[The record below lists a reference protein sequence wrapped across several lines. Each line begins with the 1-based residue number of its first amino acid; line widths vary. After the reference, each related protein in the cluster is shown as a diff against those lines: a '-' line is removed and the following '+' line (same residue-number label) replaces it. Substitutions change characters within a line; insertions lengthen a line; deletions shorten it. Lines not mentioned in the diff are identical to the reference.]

1 MNKRSKNKD
10 GITMNKVNGGKRR
23 ERERER
29 ERDDLRGKCRIH
41 IVKFLPLY
49 L

>member
-1 MNKRSKNKD
+1 MNKKSKNKD

>member
-10 GITMNKVNGGKRR
+10 AITMNKVNGGKRR

>member
-10 GITMNKVNGGKRR
+10 GITMNKVNGGKRKKR

-29 ERDDLRGKCRIH
+29 EREMT
-41 IVKFLPLY
+41 
-49 L
+49 

>member
-29 ERDDLRGKCRIH
+29 EREMT
-41 IVKFLPLY
+41 
-49 L
+49 

>member
-10 GITMNKVNGGKRR
+10 GITMNKVNGGKR

-29 ERDDLRGKCRIH
+29 EMT
-41 IVKFLPLY
+41 
-49 L
+49 

>member
-10 GITMNKVNGGKRR
+10 GITMNKVNGGR

-29 ERDDLRGKCRIH
+29 EREMT
-41 IVKFLPLY
+41 
-49 L
+49 

>member
-10 GITMNKVNGGKRR
+10 GITMNKVNGGKR
-23 ERERER
+23 ERKRER

>member
-1 MNKRSKNKD
+1 MNKRSKKKD
-10 GITMNKVNGGKRR
+10 GITMNKVNGGKR

>member
-29 ERDDLRGKCRIH
+29 EMT
-41 IVKFLPLY
+41 
-49 L
+49 

>member
-1 MNKRSKNKD
+1 MNKKSKNKD

-23 ERERER
+23 ETERER